1 MSKLRARRPVDQQAA
16 DSFVSAAERPPEPP
30 SQRRPEPVESVARTE
45 VHVPPQP
52 ISRVETPIPPP
63 VSDSLPWEGLPEN
76 ANRPF
81 QLRLPAPVYA
91 KLQWA
96 AERAGKSMHKIA
108 LEAVRQAVEREVR
121 KHLG

>member
-16 DSFVSAAERPPEPP
+16 DSFVSGAERPPEPP
-30 SQRRPEPVESVARTE
+30 SHRRPEPVESLPHTEAR
-45 VHVPPQP
+45 VPTQP
-52 ISRVETPIPPP
+52 LPRVEPPAP
-63 VSDSLPWEGLPEN
+63 PATTHSMPWEGLPEN

-96 AERAGKSMHKIA
+96 AEREGKSMHKIA
-108 LEAVRQAVEREVR
+108 LEAVRQAVERELR
-121 KHLG
+121 KHLT

>member
-1 MSKLRARRPVDQQAA
+1 MSKLRARRPVDQKAA
-16 DSFVSAAERPPEPP
+16 ESFVSGAETAPAP
-30 SQRRPEPVESVARTE
+30 RPEIRPAPTEPTQPLREPSVA
-45 VHVPPQP
+45 PKPLK
-52 ISRVETPIPPP
+52 ET
-63 VSDSLPWEGLPEN
+63 LPWEGLPEN

-96 AERAGKSMHKIA
+96 ADRAGKSMHRIA
-108 LEAVRQAVEREVR
+108 LEAVRSAVEREVR

>member
-1 MSKLRARRPVDQQAA
+1 M
-16 DSFVSAAERPPEPP
+16 
-30 SQRRPEPVESVARTE
+30 
-45 VHVPPQP
+45 
-52 ISRVETPIPPP
+52 
-63 VSDSLPWEGLPEN
+63 PWEGLPEN

-108 LEAVRQAVEREVR
+108 LNAVREAVEREVG
-121 KHLG
+121 KHLGQGSPWP

>member
-16 DSFVSAAERPPEPP
+16 DSFVSGAESPPAP
-30 SQRRPEPVESVARTE
+30 RPEIRPAPTE
-45 VHVPPQP
+45 PSPALREPTVPQKPLL
-52 ISRVETPIPPP
+52 ET
-63 VSDSLPWEGLPEN
+63 LPWEGLPEN

-96 AERAGKSMHKIA
+96 AERAGKSMHRVA

>member
-16 DSFVSAAERPPEPP
+16 DSFVSGAERPPEPP
-30 SQRRPEPVESVARTE
+30 PVRIPEANKTFPVAESLPRPEPTRSPQTSA
-45 VHVPPQP
+45 PPATTY
-52 ISRVETPIPPP
+52 SM
-63 VSDSLPWEGLPEN
+63 PWEGLPEN

>member
-16 DSFVSAAERPPEPP
+16 EAFVSDAESAPAPKPEIRPTPTEPSQPLREPP
-30 SQRRPEPVESVARTE
+30 APPKPLTE
-45 VHVPPQP
+45 AM
-52 ISRVETPIPPP
+52 
-63 VSDSLPWEGLPEN
+63 PWEGLPEN

-96 AERAGKSMHKIA
+96 AEKAGKSMHRIA

-121 KHLG
+121 KHLE

>member
-16 DSFVSAAERPPEPP
+16 ESFVSGAESPPAPRPEIRPTPTEPSQPLREPP
-30 SQRRPEPVESVARTE
+30 APPKPLTEPM
-45 VHVPPQP
+45 
-52 ISRVETPIPPP
+52 
-63 VSDSLPWEGLPEN
+63 PWEGLPDN

-96 AERAGKSMHKIA
+96 SERAGKSMHRIA